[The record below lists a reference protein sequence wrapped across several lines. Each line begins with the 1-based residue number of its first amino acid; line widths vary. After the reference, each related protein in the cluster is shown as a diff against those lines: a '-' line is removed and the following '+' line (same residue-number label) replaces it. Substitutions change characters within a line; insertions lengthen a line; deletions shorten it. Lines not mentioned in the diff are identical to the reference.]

1 MTVEGALE
9 LLQNAML
16 IAAELAGPAI
26 LTALLV
32 GVFAGVLQTVTQV
45 NEASVSFVLKLLAV
59 CVAFAAVGSHMMS
72 RSVDYTR
79 RTIGGIADVVR

>member
-1 MTVEGALE
+1 MTVDGALE
-9 LLQNAML
+9 LMRNAMF

-45 NEASVSFVLKLLAV
+45 NEASVSFVLKMLAV
-59 CVAFAAVGSHMMS
+59 CVAFAAMGSHLMS

-79 RTIGGIADVVR
+79 RTIGAISDVVK

>member
-1 MTVEGALE
+1 MTVDGALE
-9 LLQNAML
+9 LLRNAVL

-32 GVFAGVLQTVTQV
+32 GVLAGVLQTITQV

>member
-1 MTVEGALE
+1 MTVDGALE
-9 LLQNAML
+9 LLRNAIL

-26 LTALLV
+26 LTALFV
-32 GVFAGVLQTVTQV
+32 GVFAGVLQTITQV

>member
-1 MTVEGALE
+1 MTVDGALE
-9 LLQNAML
+9 LLQNALL

-26 LTALLV
+26 LTALVV
-32 GVFAGVLQTVTQV
+32 GVLAGVMQTITQV
-45 NEASVSFVLKLLAV
+45 NEASVSFVLKLLAI

>member
-32 GVFAGVLQTVTQV
+32 GVFAGVMQTVTQV

>member
-1 MTVEGALE
+1 MTVDGALE
-9 LLQNAML
+9 LMRNAML

-32 GVFAGVLQTVTQV
+32 GVFAGVMQTITQV
-45 NEASVSFVLKLLAV
+45 NEASVSFVLKMLAV
-59 CVAFAAVGSHMMS
+59 CVAFAAMGSHMMA

-79 RTIGGIADVVR
+79 RTIGAIADVVK

>member
-1 MTVEGALE
+1 MTVDGALE
-9 LLQNAML
+9 LLRNAML

-32 GVFAGVLQTVTQV
+32 GVMAGVLQTITQV

-59 CVAFAAVGSHMMS
+59 CVAFAVVGSHLMS

>member
-1 MTVEGALE
+1 MTIDGALE
-9 LLQNAML
+9 LLRNAML
-16 IAAELAGPAI
+16 MAAELTGPAL

-32 GVFAGVLQTVTQV
+32 GVVAGVLQTITQV
-45 NEASVSFVLKLLAV
+45 NEASVSFVLKMLAV
-59 CVAFAAVGSHMMS
+59 CVALAAVGSHMMA

>member
-32 GVFAGVLQTVTQV
+32 GVFAGVMQTVTQV
-45 NEASVSFVLKLLAV
+45 NEASVSFVLKLIAV

>member
-1 MTVEGALE
+1 MTVDGALE
-9 LLQNAML
+9 LFRAAML
-16 IAAELAGPAI
+16 VAAELAGPAI

-32 GVFAGVLQTVTQV
+32 GVAAGVLQTITQV
-45 NEASVSFVLKLLAV
+45 QEASVSFVLKMLAV

>member
-1 MTVEGALE
+1 MTVDGALE
-9 LLQNAML
+9 LMRNAMF

-32 GVFAGVLQTVTQV
+32 GVFAGVLQTITQV
-45 NEASVSFVLKLLAV
+45 NEASVSFVLKMLAV
-59 CVAFAAVGSHMMS
+59 CIAFAAMGSHLMS

-79 RTIGGIADVVR
+79 RTIGGIADVVK

>member
-1 MTVEGALE
+1 MTIDGALE
-9 LLQNAML
+9 LMRNAIL

-32 GVFAGVLQTVTQV
+32 GVFAGVMQTITQV
-45 NEASVSFVLKLLAV
+45 NEASVSFVLKMLAV
-59 CVAFAAVGSHMMS
+59 CVAFAAVGSHIMS

-79 RTIGGIADVVR
+79 RTIGGIADVVK

>member
-1 MTVEGALE
+1 MTVDGALE
-9 LLQNAML
+9 LLQNALL

-32 GVFAGVLQTVTQV
+32 GVFAGVLQTITQV

>member
-1 MTVEGALE
+1 LTIDGALE
-9 LLQNAML
+9 LLRNAML
-16 IAAELAGPAI
+16 VAAELAGPAI

-32 GVFAGVLQTVTQV
+32 GVFAGVLQTITQV
-45 NEASVSFVLKLLAV
+45 NEASVSFVLKMLAV

-79 RTIGGIADVVR
+79 RTIGGIADVVK

>member
-1 MTVEGALE
+1 MTVDGALE
-9 LLQNAML
+9 LLQNALL

-32 GVFAGVLQTVTQV
+32 GVFAGVLQTITQV
-45 NEASVSFVLKLLAV
+45 NEASVIFVLKLLAV